1 MKPRIGVYVSE
12 QMAARLTAAA
22 KRSGKSKSALVEA
35 ALAQFLGASDHTTE
49 LPVDRRLSLMSRQL
63 EELDRGLRIVN
74 ETVALQARFHL
85 AVTPV
90 LPAAD
95 QRAACMLGSERF
107 DELAA
112 QVKRRVQLGTSLMQE
127 TMDRL
132 DTTKRGAA
140 TAALSEAAPQ
150 TCSPVHHGVFRGA
163 RDGGDDLFLRRGLH
177 VEDPVV
183 PAQPGHGD
191 LVGDGLHI
199 GHVVADEDDRVA
211 TLAQPLDE
219 VEDLRGLLD
228 AEGGGG
234 LVDEDDELGLAEHR
248 TGDGDGLAL
257 TAGERGDRDAASSA
271 YRATSLQPRSRCLR
285 EPAPKAPNAEHRGA
299 FSSACCMTSRA
310 AAVREHCRRLSTAA
324 SEATRYAR
332 GRCPSA
338 SKACGPNRKRRRE
351 SWSHGSLTSVGH
363 EISHGRVNQRFVQT
377 APNTASDKFD
387 FADFF
392 IL

>member
-90 LPAAD
+90 LPAVD

-132 DTTKRGAA
+132 DMTKRGAA

-150 TCSPVHHGVFRGA
+150 TCSPVQKPALPASSLVGNN
-163 RDGGDDLFLRRGLH
+163 
-177 VEDPVV
+177 
-183 PAQPGHGD
+183 AQP
-191 LVGDGLHI
+191 
-199 GHVVADEDDRVA
+199 
-211 TLAQPLDE
+211 
-219 VEDLRGLLD
+219 
-228 AEGGGG
+228 
-234 LVDEDDELGLAEHR
+234 
-248 TGDGDGLAL
+248 
-257 TAGERGDRDAASSA
+257 
-271 YRATSLQPRSRCLR
+271 
-285 EPAPKAPNAEHRGA
+285 
-299 FSSACCMTSRA
+299 F
-310 AAVREHCRRLSTAA
+310 AAVRE
-324 SEATRYAR
+324 
-332 GRCPSA
+332 G
-338 SKACGPNRKRRRE
+338 
-351 SWSHGSLTSVGH
+351 GSLLNFPGKAG
-363 EISHGRVNQRFVQT
+363 IPLQ
-377 APNTASDKFD
+377 
-387 FADFF
+387 
-392 IL
+392 